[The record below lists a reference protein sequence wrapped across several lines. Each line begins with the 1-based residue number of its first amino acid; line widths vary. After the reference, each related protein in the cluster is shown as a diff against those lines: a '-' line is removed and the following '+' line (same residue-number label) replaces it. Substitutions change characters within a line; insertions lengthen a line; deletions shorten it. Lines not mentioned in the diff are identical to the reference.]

1 MQRADDSTVT
11 EDHCAHWRMKR
22 ASWTTLKAKGTT
34 LAILAVA
41 TFATAPPAQ
50 AQAPTMTL
58 GEAHRALK
66 QWSANFVAGFERS
79 YGKPLYWKL
88 DPCGQQGRSSKRV
101 RVLACALTLPYLRG
115 GCWRIVVARPTGPHQ
130 VSVHLG
136 NEHLE
141 CPRQAEEG
149 EDFAPGTS

>member
-1 MQRADDSTVT
+1 
-11 EDHCAHWRMKR
+11 MKR
-22 ASWTTLKAKGTT
+22 ASWKTLKAKATT

-58 GEAHRALK
+58 GEAHRAIHRWAADL
-66 QWSANFVAGFERS
+66 VAGYERD
-79 YGKPLYWKL
+79 YGEPLHWTIN
-88 DPCGQQGRSSKRV
+88 PCGQHGRSTKRV

-115 GCWRIVVARPTGPHQ
+115 GCWRIIVARPTSPHH
-130 VSVHLG
+130 VTVYLG

-149 EDFAPGTS
+149 GDLAPAGSGDALRCESNEE

>member
-1 MQRADDSTVT
+1 VKQ
-11 EDHCAHWRMKR
+11 
-22 ASWTTLKAKGTT
+22 ASWKTLKTKATT

-41 TFATAPPAQ
+41 TFANAPPAH

-66 QWSANFVAGFERS
+66 RWSASFVAGYERS
-79 YGKPLYWKL
+79 YGKRLAWTIN
-88 DPCGQQGRSSKRV
+88 PCGQHGPNSKRV

-115 GCWRIVVARPTGPHQ
+115 GCWRIVVARPTSPHH
-130 VSVHLG
+130 VTVHLG

-149 EDFAPGTS
+149 EDFAPAASGNALRCEGNEEE